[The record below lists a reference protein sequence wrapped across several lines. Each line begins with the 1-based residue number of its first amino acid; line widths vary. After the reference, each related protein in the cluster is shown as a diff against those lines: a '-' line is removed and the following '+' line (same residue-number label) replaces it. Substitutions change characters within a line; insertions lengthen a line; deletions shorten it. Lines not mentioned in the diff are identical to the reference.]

1 MTHPSSESRPSP
13 WLTYITPIVLAAL
26 TSVATTT
33 FTAGERT
40 AELRQCKET
49 NAAQDIRIKAVED
62 RANSSDVTLE
72 GFRVELKHIREGVDD
87 LRAMLRGGNPRR

>member
-1 MTHPSSESRPSP
+1 MYATTLLLS
-13 WLTYITPIVLAAL
+13 VG
-26 TSVATTT
+26 TSAVTTT

-49 NAAQDIRIKAVED
+49 NAAQDLRIKAVEE

-72 GFRVELKHIREGVDD
+72 GFRVELSYIRKGVDE
-87 LRAMLRGGNPRR
+87 LRDILRGKTAHR

>member
-1 MTHPSSESRPSP
+1 MLPESRPSP

-40 AELRQCKET
+40 AELRQCKDT
-49 NAAQDIRIKAVED
+49 NAAQDSRLKALEDYRGDVREVLAEIK
-62 RANSSDVTLE
+62 S
-72 GFRVELKHIREGVDD
+72 ELKRARDDVAD
-87 LRAMLRGGNPRR
+87 LRDLLRSGRAPR